1 MEKYTKRVQTEVGN
15 DVQKHRRGGDG
26 IEGRADILA
35 KAVLVPLAEA
45 DGKQR
50 AASHAQ
56 ANQDTGQQRHKRIGA
71 SNSGQRHGAQELS
84 HNHSIRHIVHLL
96 QQVSRNE
103 GKAEQNQAAPDIS
116 LG

>member
-1 MEKYTKRVQTEVGN
+1 MEKYTKRVQTEVSN

-56 ANQDTGQQRHKRIGA
+56 AKDDGGEEGHQR
-71 SNSGQRHGAQELS
+71 
-84 HNHSIRHIVHLL
+84 
-96 QQVSRNE
+96 E
-103 GKAEQNQAAPDIS
+103 G
-116 LG
+116 